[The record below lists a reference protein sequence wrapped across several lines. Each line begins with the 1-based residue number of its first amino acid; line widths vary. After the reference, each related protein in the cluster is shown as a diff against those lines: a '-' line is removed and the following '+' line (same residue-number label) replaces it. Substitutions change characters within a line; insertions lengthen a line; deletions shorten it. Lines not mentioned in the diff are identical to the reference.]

1 MNLGGGYYMATVKL
15 KIAELRKAKGIGQ
28 QDLADVLGVSFQSVS
43 KWETGTTMPDITL
56 LPGIAEYFNVSVDEL
71 LGLKPL
77 RQQAYIPR
85 NTDHRDYW
93 NGKTNE
99 LYKNRKYFWNDDYLS
114 FLVAGINH
122 LTDPAGKISLSYL

>member
-1 MNLGGGYYMATVKL
+1 MATVKL
-15 KIAELRKAKGIGQ
+15 KIAELRKDKGISQ

-71 LGLKPL
+71 LGLRPL

-85 NTDHRDYW
+85 NTDHRDHW
-93 NGKTNE
+93 NEKANE
-99 LYKNRKYFWNDDYLS
+99 LYKNRKYFWNDD
-114 FLVAGINH
+114 
-122 LTDPAGKISLSYL
+122 